1 MCCPCAV
8 GGCSEGNKQQYLGCA
23 RSFTVVLVFFQIVLF
38 IVALGVGGFADP
50 SINPLL
56 GPCPRAF
63 VVLGGMNA
71 ALVVT
76 DLQLWRLVVPLL
88 LHAGVLH
95 IAMNLFAELR
105 FGLYIERRIGVWR
118 VVVIY
123 LVGTIGGEL
132 LSGIWTRPLVSVG
145 ASAAL
150 MALMGA
156 HFVELLCTWHST
168 NPLERKVALGQVV
181 VWIVITLCL
190 SALPIVD
197 AGAHIGGL
205 VTGALLGVALFAR
218 LTNLP
223 PNRQTLMMVGGA
235 ASVVAYFVTMFVVL
249 FVAVDVGVAPTEAQ
263 LAQCG

>member
-1 MCCPCAV
+1 
-8 GGCSEGNKQQYLGCA
+8 
-23 RSFTVVLVFFQIVLF
+23 
-38 IVALGVGGFADP
+38 
-50 SINPLL
+50 
-56 GPCPRAF
+56 
-63 VVLGGMNA
+63 
-71 ALVVT
+71 
-76 DLQLWRLVVPLL
+76 
-88 LHAGVLH
+88 
-95 IAMNLFAELR
+95 MNLFAELR

-118 VVVIY
+118 VVLIY
-123 LVGTIGGEL
+123 LVGTVGGEL

-218 LTNLP
+218 LTT
-223 PNRQTLMMVGGA
+223 TLSPRATNADDGRRRGERGG
-235 ASVVAYFVTMFVVL
+235 VL
-249 FVAVDVGVAPTEAQ
+249 CDDVCRALCRRRRRCCANAG
-263 LAQCG
+263 